1 MFLTWSVLLMKAR
14 IFNIA
19 VEITHPRGGFCQG
32 KVSILTILCLILQ
45 CLVVWFFFFSCKL
58 NLW

>member
-45 CLVVWFFFFSCKL
+45 CLVVWFFFFPV
-58 NLW
+58 N